1 MDLNHSTETIL
12 SAIPALDAAVPPVF
26 ETAAFGLG

>member
-1 MDLNHSTETIL
+1 MNFEHSTETIL
-12 SAIPALDAAVPPVF
+12 PVIPALDAAAPPVF